1 MKLSTIS
8 TFKAGSV
15 VHGFYICK
23 QKSHRNTKNGDLYLD
38 LILQDKTGRISAKIW
53 DDVSYFDNL
62 FEPSQ
67 PVAVKGKVENYNS
80 RNQLI
85 IQQIKRADPQTY
97 EKYGFSLSELIEKV
111 DDSIDDLWDVLN
123 NAVQSLK
130 SPYKKLI
137 KSLIKE
143 FDKEIKTIPATVNNH
158 FPISGGFLKYITM
171 MLATADLLLDS
182 YKHLNRD
189 LIISGIILHDIG
201 KVKGLSFS
209 TEAECTDAGKLIGHE
224 SLGLEILNKSI
235 GNIKIKEHI
244 LLSLKHIIL
253 SHKGY
258 SKNNNQIE
266 PQFPEAFFI
275 NLLSNLIRKMDLMQR
290 DINNNPNKNWTD
302 KDNHFY
308 RELWKIIIK

>member
-8 TFKAGSV
+8 SFKAGSI

-38 LILQDKTGRISAKIW
+38 LILQDKTGRISAKVW
-53 DDVSYFDNL
+53 DDVSHFDDL
-62 FEPSQ
+62 FESSE

-85 IQQIKRADPQTY
+85 IQQIKRADLQTY

-137 KSLIKE
+137 KSVIKK
-143 FDKEIKTIPATVNNH
+143 FDKEIKTIPATINNH
-158 FPISGGFLKYITM
+158 YPISGGFLKYITM
-171 MLATADLLLDS
+171 MIASADLLLDS

-201 KVKGLSFS
+201 KVKGLSYS
-209 TEAECTDAGKLIGHE
+209 TEAECTNAGKLIGHE
-224 SLGLEILNKSI
+224 SLGLEILNESI
-235 GNIKIKEHI
+235 GNININEHI
-244 LLSLKHIIL
+244 LFSLKHIIL

-258 SKNNNQIE
+258 TKNNKHIE

-275 NLLSNLIRKMDLMQR
+275 NLLSNLITKMDLMHR
-290 DINNNPNKNWTD
+290 DMKNDPNKHWTD
-302 KDNHFY
+302 KNNHFY
-308 RELWKIIIK
+308 RQLWKNNN